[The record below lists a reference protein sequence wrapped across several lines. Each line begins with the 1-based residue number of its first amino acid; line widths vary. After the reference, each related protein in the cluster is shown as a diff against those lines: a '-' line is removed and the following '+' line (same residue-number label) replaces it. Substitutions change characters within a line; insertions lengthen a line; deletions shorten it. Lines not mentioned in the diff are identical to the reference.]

1 MELGTWGDAR
11 QAFLKE
17 TSFDRT
23 DWSKQRFKR
32 REDAALDADEP
43 SLTNMVAKYPPASR
57 TGDLLGITSEVGRR
71 TRQKMGMEL
80 EPTVLGRG
88 GQILGT
94 ATSDVLQDGTRSF
107 WWLMNAPQ
115 AASNVGAEAAF
126 RYAAPELYETK
137 ELTSRSGQP
146 INIKTEMGRQIA
158 VDEGYATNLDGDFT
172 LKAGVSSKGGKLR
185 KRTHAGGHAA
195 ALLFPQGF
203 AINTALGLMTPFGGA
218 PGYEAA
224 LPSQEDPSKT
234 SNVLGEIAV
243 KYFLGRTGNLLP
255 YHEFVKVRPDVSRS
269 EYEAY
274 KAFKW
279 DKEGDFDLSDGDF
292 TVPTGVLK
300 GTTEGIHGPELQFL
314 GRSLPLTTALVPYAG
329 AVAGGV
335 AGAKVPRTGRF
346 SRNQLVNM
354 LVGTTA
360 GTAIGMA
367 GGNLLEAERR
377 RRNMR
382 ENEQKS
388 LPLDPESTAIGF

>member
-1 MELGTWGDAR
+1 MELGSWDDAR
-11 QAFLKE
+11 RAFVKE

-32 REDAALDADEP
+32 REDAGLDADEP
-43 SLTNMVAKYPPASR
+43 RLTNMVAKYPPASR

-71 TRQKMGMEL
+71 TREKMGMNL
-80 EPTVLGRG
+80 EPTVLGRT
-88 GQILGT
+88 GQMLGT
-94 ATSDVLQDGTRSF
+94 ATGDVLQDGTRSF

-115 AASNVGAEAAF
+115 AASNVTAESLF
-126 RYAAPELYETK
+126 RAAAPELYETR
-137 ELTSRSGQP
+137 ELTSQAGRP
-146 INIKTEMGRQIA
+146 INIKTDLGKQIA
-158 VDEGYATNLDGDFT
+158 VDEGYATNIGGDFT
-172 LKAGVSSKGGKLR
+172 LKAGVSAKNGNLR
-185 KRTHAGGHAA
+185 KRAHAGGHAA

-234 SNVLGEIAV
+234 SNVLGEVAA

-279 DKEGDFDLSDGDF
+279 DKKGDMDLSDGNF
-292 TVPTGVLK
+292 TVPMGVLK

-314 GRSLPLTTALVPYAG
+314 GRSLPLTTAGIPFA
-329 AVAGGV
+329 ASVAGGV
-335 AGAKVPRTGRF
+335 IGAKIPRTGRF

-360 GTAIGMA
+360 GTALGMT
-367 GGNLLEAERR
+367 GGHLLEAERQ

-382 ENEQKS
+382 ENEQKT
-388 LPLDPESTAIGF
+388 LALDPESTTVGF

>member
-1 MELGTWGDAR
+1 MQLGTWGDAR
-11 QAFLKE
+11 RAFVKE

-23 DWSKQRFKR
+23 DWSKQRIKR
-32 REDAALDADEP
+32 REDAGLDADEP
-43 SLTNMVAKYPPASR
+43 RLTNMVAKYPPASR
-57 TGDLLGITSEVGRR
+57 TGDMLGITSELGRR
-71 TRQKMGMEL
+71 TREKMGMDL
-80 EPTVLGRG
+80 EPTALGRA
-88 GQILGT
+88 GQMLGT

-115 AASNVGAEAAF
+115 AASNVTAESLF
-126 RYAAPELYETK
+126 RAAAPELYESQK
-137 ELTSRSGQP
+137 LLSASGNP
-146 INIKTEMGRQIA
+146 INIKTDAGKRIA
-158 VDEGYATNLDGDFT
+158 VNEGYATNLDGDFT
-172 LKAGVSSKGGKLR
+172 LKAGVSAKNGELR
-185 KRTHAGGHAA
+185 QRAHAGGHAT
-195 ALLFPQGF
+195 ALLFPQGL

-234 SNVLGEIAV
+234 SNVLGEIAT

-279 DKEGDFDLSDGDF
+279 DKSGDMDLSDGDF
-292 TVPTGVLK
+292 TVPTGVVK

-314 GRSLPLTTALVPYAG
+314 GRSLPLTTAGVPFA
-329 AVAGGV
+329 ASVAGGML
-335 AGAKVPRTGRF
+335 GAKVPRNRPMT
-346 SRNQLVNM
+346 RNQLVNM

-360 GTAIGMA
+360 GTAVGMV

-388 LPLDPESTAIGF
+388 TALDPESTPVGL